1 MERERVTCVQ
11 DCAEII
17 RQLSQL
23 LNYLGSKTFGLV
35 ETGSLCEPQCDKC
48 QTDHL
53 SCVSFRRGDRKL
65 STAINKDAAVILSSQ
80 GAIDF
85 IDDVDPLQAMFCCNS
100 KRNQKIHSLTR
111 LADTE
116 HTGCLG
122 IFETEVL

>member
-17 RQLSQL
+17 WQLSQL

-35 ETGSLCEPQCDKC
+35 ETSSLCEPQGDKC

-53 SCVSFRRGDRKL
+53 GCVSFRRGDRKL

-85 IDDVDPLQAMFCCNS
+85 VDDVDALEAMLCRHP
-100 KRNQKIHSLTR
+100 KRNQKIHGFTG
-111 LADTE
+111 LAYTE
-116 HTGCLG
+116 HAGCFR
-122 IFETEVL
+122 IFETKVL